1 MKGGVLKMQLL
12 EITGKAMAFLGC
24 LMIFVSPV
32 MADTKCDA
40 NTTVNS
46 GIIRCAQASHS
57 KIDKILNEQYK
68 ALSDELSPDL
78 KADLV
83 SAQKSW
89 IRLRDEQCND
99 EESSGQEAPIERLS
113 CLNQFTSFR
122 VSEIVYLRTG
132 VIGDGF
138 YKAVSIVN
146 KKTTSM
152 DYAKAVAYMG
162 GDMDFGSG
170 WSEYAEKNCMMT
182 QKIYGE
188 FTGRCLSRMRFQMPI
203 Y

>member
-1 MKGGVLKMQLL
+1 MQLL
-12 EITGKAMAFLGC
+12 EITGKATAFLGC
-24 LMIFVSPV
+24 LMMFASPV

-40 NTTVNS
+40 NTTVNAD
-46 GIIRCAQASHS
+46 IVRCSQASLS

-68 ALSDELSPDL
+68 ALSDELASDF

-89 IRLRDEQCND
+89 IRLRDEQCNDED

-122 VSEIVYLRTG
+122 VNEIVYLRTG

-146 KKTTSM
+146 KKATSM
-152 DYAKAVAYMG
+152 DYAKAVAYVG

-170 WSEYAEKNCMMT
+170 WSEYAKKNCVMT

-188 FTGRCLSRMRFQMPI
+188 ATERCLSRMRFQMPI